1 MPVPCAVR
9 SRSSILR
16 IFPETVLGSSANSS
30 RRMRLYGAR
39 TDLECSNSTL
49 AVSGPGSQP
58 SASTTYAFGT
68 DSRTGSGAGTTA
80 ASATASC
87 SSRALSSS
95 NGEIL

>member
-1 MPVPCAVR
+1 MR
-9 SRSSILR
+9 SRSSIRR
-16 IFPETVLGSSANSS
+16 ILPETVFGSSANSR

-39 TDLECSNSTL
+39 TARECAKSTF

-68 DSRTGSGAGTTA
+68 ASRSGSGAGTTA

>member
-1 MPVPCAVR
+1 MR
-9 SRSSILR
+9 R
-16 IFPETVLGSSANSS
+16 IFPETVLGSSPNSI

-39 TDLECSNSTL
+39 TARECSNSTF

-58 SASTTYAFGT
+58 AASTMYALGT
-68 DSRTGSGAGTTA
+68 ASRSGSGAGTTA

-87 SSRALSSS
+87 SRSALSSS